1 MKAIIG
7 IYFYM

>member
-7 IYFYM
+7 IY